1 MLREVGT
8 DPAELVRRGV
18 AAMCGVAN
26 AHFNDKH
33 WGAAVVAAG
42 LLAGRQPMSAAARSA
57 LIVQAVRLMDSK
69 AEWFPPPIDAGPGD
83 TADVVTALAK
93 SAASLNALGHDT
105 IFAALA
111 LRAMS
116 DQPDLTTSANV
127 EALVSM
133 IEFATTLAPGGRF
146 PGWDDPAIVRV
157 HRRDEIPAIETM
169 EELAISAA
177 TVFASVGT
185 VYDGFDRGVVQHV
198 LTHAHALTELQRL
211 GHPGVVSSGI
221 EAHRTYRKLL
231 SRRPSDGDHALLT
244 AVASPAFLSEEYW
257 RQDLR
262 GSDDWLYGHVFK
274 VALAWT
280 ALEPLLTVESRQR
293 AEPILATT
301 MIVT

>member
-1 MLREVGT
+1 
-8 DPAELVRRGV
+8 
-18 AAMCGVAN
+18 MCGVAD

-33 WGAAVVAAG
+33 WGAAVIAAG
-42 LLAGRQPMSAAARSA
+42 LVAGEQPMSAAARSA
-57 LIVQAVRLMDSK
+57 LIAQADRLADSK
-69 AEWFPPPIDAGPGD
+69 SEWFPPPIDAGPGE
-83 TADVVTALAK
+83 TADVVAALAK
-93 SAASLNALGHDT
+93 SAASLNVLGHDT
-105 IFAALA
+105 IFATLA

-116 DQPDLTTSANV
+116 DQPDLATSANV

-133 IEFATTLAPGGRF
+133 IEFATTLGPGGPF
-146 PGWDDPAIVRV
+146 AGWDDPAMVRV
-157 HRRDEIPAIETM
+157 HEGDEIPAIETI

-211 GHPGVVSSGI
+211 GHTAVVSSGI

-231 SRRPSDGDHALLT
+231 TRRPSDGEQALST
-244 AVASPAFLSEEYW
+244 AAAAPAFLSAQYW

-262 GSDDWLYGHVFK
+262 GRDDWLYGHVFK

-280 ALEPLLTVESRQR
+280 ALEPLLTVATRQR
-293 AEPILATT
+293 VEPMLATT